1 MSRRTEKVAST
12 IQRSLQTILGRGLN
26 DPRVRGLITITKVEV
41 TEDLTRAVVFVSV
54 LPEKHQAL
62 TLHGLQSAANYLRR
76 QTGTMMAIRRL
87 PAFFFEID
95 RGLKR
100 EAEVLRALEKVRQ
113 ERIDKGLEPLMEAEE
128 DAAVEEALRRK
139 PAHTSSPATHDNT
152 GADNTEAGV
161 DQP

>member
-12 IQRSLQTILGRGLN
+12 IQRSLQTILGRGVN

-41 TEDLTRAVVFVSV
+41 TDDLTRAVIFVSV
-54 LPEKHQAL
+54 LPQEHQAL

-87 PAFFFEID
+87 PVFFFEID

-100 EAEVLRALEKVRQ
+100 EAEVLQALERVRQ

-128 DAAVEEALRRK
+128 NAAVQEELRRASA
-139 PAHTSSPATHDNT
+139 PSAAPATHDEPE
-152 GADNTEAGV
+152 ADINEAGV